1 MLLPSLLSQ
10 TLPPTKL
17 AVIDALQKPLQV
29 PDQSWGEYKT
39 AEKAKLK
46 DTWRNRDAVRA
57 LEEGE
62 EDMFYGNRGAWDPF
76 ASLLDALREEMALLK
91 DFYKSQFTLW
101 MQNQGK
107 DE

>member
-17 AVIDALQKPLQV
+17 AVIDALQKPLQM

-46 DTWRNRDAVRA
+46 DTWRNRDA
-57 LEEGE
+57 
-62 EDMFYGNRGAWDPF
+62 
-76 ASLLDALREEMALLK
+76 
-91 DFYKSQFTLW
+91 
-101 MQNQGK
+101 
-107 DE
+107 